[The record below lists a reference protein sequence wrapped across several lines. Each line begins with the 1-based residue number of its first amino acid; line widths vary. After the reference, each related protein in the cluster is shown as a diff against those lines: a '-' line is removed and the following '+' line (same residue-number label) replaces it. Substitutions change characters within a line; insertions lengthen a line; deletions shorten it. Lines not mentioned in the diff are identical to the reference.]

1 MKKITLLVL
10 IISAFVLQGKA
21 QKVTNVKATQQ
32 GKQVIVNYKVE
43 GGATNRVYSPV
54 LYYSTDGG
62 SNYNKC
68 KSTKA
73 KYAKPNQ
80 SAQITW
86 NVTNDLDYFGG
97 SNIVFKV
104 TAYSRVLLNGVAY
117 RYVKI
122 GNQMWIA
129 ENLNLDV
136 GNGCWCYENR
146 QANCNKYGRLY
157 TWEAAK
163 RAANKIA
170 GWHLPS
176 DAEWKQLE
184 SYLGGRNIAGKKL
197 KSTSGWKNG
206 GNGNNS
212 SGFSA
217 LPGGYR
223 YDDGH
228 FHYVGDNATFWTAT
242 AYSSSYA
249 WGRYLGYD
257 SSEVGRYGSSRDRGY
272 SVRLVRD

>member
-1 MKKITLLVL
+1 MKKITILLL
-10 IISAFVLQGKA
+10 IISALGLQSKA
-21 QKVTNVKATQQ
+21 QKVTNVKAIQQ
-32 GKQVIVNYKVE
+32 DKKVIVSYEFEVGK
-43 GGATNRVYSPV
+43 TSRVYSPI

-68 KSTKA
+68 KSIKA
-73 KYAKPNQ
+73 KYVKPNQ
-80 SAQITW
+80 ANQITW

-104 TAYSRVLLNGVAY
+104 KAIKLPIVGKYKT
-117 RYVKI
+117 VKI
-122 GNQMWIA
+122 GNQVWMA

-136 GNGCWCYENR
+136 GTGCWCYDNK
-146 QANCNKYGRLY
+146 QSNCKKYGRLY

-170 GWHLPS
+170 GWHLPT

-184 SYLGGRNIAGKKL
+184 NYLGGRKNAGKKL
-197 KSTSGWKNG
+197 KSTSGWNNS

-217 LPGGYR
+217 LSGGYR
-223 YDDGH
+223 RHLGS
-228 FHYVGDNATFWTAT
+228 FHSMGDHANFWTAS

-249 WGRYLGYD
+249 WSRDLNYNHSGVDR
-257 SSEVGRYGSSRDRGY
+257 GSSNEDSGY